1 MPTSCGGLLSS
12 ITLCVGPDMAFTPLD
27 NDDPS
32 KAIQLATHPAHKHDQ
47 RLHIWSVILPLMD
60 KGFGRW
66 SVLTNDVENAM
77 SGSFTSGSGIEY
89 SPLAWME
96 WKDGAWSEQ
105 WPYNGC
111 TSVVAYEDV
120 GTVHNKFICARSYG
134 LASNPL
140 HFIALSISSP
150 ISFRLFACRINWLA
164 VWHDMTNLFIRTWH
178 AWYNLHRQA
187 ALSWSLRLQQF
198 HMPLLG
204 KVEYQLTR
212 RTT

>member
-1 MPTSCGGLLSS
+1 
-12 ITLCVGPDMAFTPLD
+12 
-27 NDDPS
+27 
-32 KAIQLATHPAHKHDQ
+32 
-47 RLHIWSVILPLMD
+47 MD

-164 VWHDMTNLFIRTWH
+164 VWHDQFIH
-178 AWYNLHRQA
+178 SNMACL
-187 ALSWSLRLQQF
+187 
-198 HMPLLG
+198 
-204 KVEYQLTR
+204 VQLTSASCLILKLTSSTIPHATSWEGWIPTDSAHNVTESAGK
-212 RTT
+212 RTKLFSIF